1 LKHFL
6 IFDAMILGMTDE
18 QKPSKNPFDF
28 LDFTLEEG
36 QEANEQLAK
45 SRIGRD
51 KRVCVCGHPMS
62 RHSLNPRGAVVC
74 KPTAMYCPC
83 KEKRAV
89 LEVEDCRD
97 FLFKTAGSAKFH
109 ALGRGITASVEKG
122 HEITW
127 IIDIRCD
134 RCGEEKPIVPVAV
147 SQNGMTRDEATGYD
161 ALLCRECRQQ
171 V

>member
-1 LKHFL
+1 
-6 IFDAMILGMTDE
+6 MLGLMADE
-18 QKPSKNPFDF
+18 EKPSKNPFDF
-28 LDFTLEEG
+28 LDFTFEEA

-45 SRIGRD
+45 SRLGRD
-51 KRVCVCGHPMS
+51 KRICICGHPMS
-62 RHSLNPRGAVVC
+62 RHTLNPRGQVVC

-109 ALGRGITASVEKG
+109 ALGRGITVAIEKG
-122 HEITW
+122 HKVEW

-147 SQNGMTRDEATGYD
+147 SQHGVIRDEATGYD
-161 ALLCRECRQQ
+161 ALLCRDCRQQ